1 MQKLLK
7 QKPAPLTSAAN
18 LDYITAGNLEDDA
31 AQLKDADWI
40 IEVVV
45 ENLDV
50 KKQIFSLVDEYRNRE
65 ASCRAIRP
73 VSPSQKWRKADL
85 PILKLIS

>member
-50 KKQIFSLVDEYRNRE
+50 KNRFSHSLMNTGNRE